1 MEAMISYRMKQRPA
15 LLVFILF
22 LFLSGL
28 WACRQETDPVVL
40 QKHLEAYPDINKK
53 YLYQSVI
60 RLANVKNDPDFDK
73 LIRDVRKITI
83 YMPPSGDTTYQI
95 KEVKTHIRTGG
106 YEELMSVRTANGD
119 QVSLWVN
126 EILSKPH
133 YLALL
138 DTPADDYILEIDGQ
152 IDLEYISAI
161 NVADENAL
169 KGLLN

>member
-1 MEAMISYRMKQRPA
+1 MKLRPA
-15 LLVFILF
+15 VLLVYLF
-22 LFLSGL
+22 LLLAGLS
-28 WACRQETDPVVL
+28 ACRKDADPEVL
-40 QKHLEAYPDINKK
+40 KKHLDAYPDIKKK

-60 RLANVKNDPDFDK
+60 RLANVKDDPDFDK

-83 YMPPSGDTTYQI
+83 YMPPSADSTYQI
-95 KEVKTHIRTGG
+95 KGVKSQIRTGG

-126 EILSKPH
+126 EALSKPH
-133 YLALL
+133 YMALL
-138 DTPADDYILEIDGQ
+138 DTPSDDYILEIDGQ
-152 IDLEYISAI
+152 LDLEYISAI